1 MQPDRRFARRVA
13 ARTGLGVK
21 FVAKDITLSTLL
33 KGLDGLLDDTFVLK
47 GGTAIARAGY
57 LDSPR
62 FSEDV
67 DLDVHTD
74 LGLRELGREAVQL
87 LEGLESF
94 EISPPRYRGR
104 GLRIDAHFENPFGD
118 RDRIRVEM
126 SLRLA
131 EWLGEV
137 DAKGTLL
144 QSPFTGGDACL
155 LRTYSK
161 NALFARKVHALSGR
175 LDGKDPFDLRGMW
188 RGGIDPEDA
197 VAALKRYTLTEGLS
211 IRNMMTSAEENLL
224 RMAGDL
230 RVVANSTNHFI
241 PRSGRPD
248 WGMVLEDVG
257 SMLSRIS
264 EDLST

>member
-21 FVAKDITLSTLL
+21 FVAKDITLSTML
-33 KGLDGLLDDTFVLK
+33 KGLEGLLDDTFVLK

-62 FSEDV
+62 FSEDI
-67 DLDVHTD
+67 DLDAHTD
-74 LGLRELGREAVQL
+74 LGLRELGRVTARL
-87 LEGLESF
+87 LEGLERF
-94 EISPPRYRGR
+94 DLSPPRYRGS

-118 RDRIRVEM
+118 RDRIRVEV
-126 SLRLA
+126 SPRPSGGLVD
-131 EWLGEV
+131 V

-155 LRTYSK
+155 LRTYSRE
-161 NALFARKVHALSGR
+161 ALFARKVHALSAR

-188 RGGIDPEDA
+188 RGGMEPDDA
-197 VAALKRYTLTEGLS
+197 VVALERYALADRLDA
-211 IRNMMTSAEENLL
+211 RKMLFDAQENLL
-224 RMAGDL
+224 TMARDL
-230 RVVANSTNHFI
+230 RAVTNSTNHFI

-248 WGMVLEDVG
+248 WGAVLEDAG
-257 SMLSRIS
+257 SILARVSEGLS
-264 EDLST
+264 